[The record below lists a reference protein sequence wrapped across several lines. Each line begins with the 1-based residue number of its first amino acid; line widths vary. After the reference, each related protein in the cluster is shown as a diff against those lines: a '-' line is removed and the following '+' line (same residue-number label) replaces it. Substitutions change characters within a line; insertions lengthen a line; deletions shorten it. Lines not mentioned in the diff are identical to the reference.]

1 MTDSREPTDHEREV
15 RREIALLA
23 ATLRKRRDRARAA
36 LRYPQLPV
44 PGSEYRYCYGCGKA
58 VRVAR
63 DGTLTRHRTQAGGGE
78 HCGG

>member
-1 MTDSREPTDHEREV
+1 VSDSRELTDHEREV

-23 ATLRKRRDRARAA
+23 ATLRKRRDHARAA

-44 PGSEYRYCYGCGKA
+44 PGSEYRYYGCSKA